1 MIGPDTTD
9 PLLETLRLAQR
20 LGFFGAA
27 PMEDAI
33 AHARAFV
40 SAIGPVSP
48 GTRIVD
54 IGSGGGLP
62 GLVVA
67 GALPQAEVVLIDRR
81 QKRTDFLERAVRRL
95 GLANTTVRCA
105 DVERI
110 ADGVAS
116 GTERGFAVVTA
127 RGFGP
132 PERTLRWAS
141 RLLAAA
147 GGVIVISEPP
157 DRDRWDAAVVASLG
171 LTSERL
177 GPVRRFGTAS
187 PADQA

>member
-33 AHARAFV
+33 AHASAFV
-40 SAIGPVSP
+40 SAIGRVAP

-67 GALPQAEVVLIDRR
+67 TALPEAEVVLIDRR

-95 GLANTTVRCA
+95 GLEHTTVRCA
-105 DVERI
+105 DVERL
-110 ADGVAS
+110 ADQVTAGA
-116 GTERGFAVVTA
+116 EPAFAVVTA

-132 PERTLRWAS
+132 PAITLRWAT
-141 RLLAAA
+141 RLVARPD
-147 GGVIVISEPP
+147 GVIVISEPP
-157 DRDRWDAAVVASLG
+157 DRDRWDPELVAALG

-177 GPVRRFGTAS
+177 GPVRRFHAAPTL
-187 PADQA
+187 